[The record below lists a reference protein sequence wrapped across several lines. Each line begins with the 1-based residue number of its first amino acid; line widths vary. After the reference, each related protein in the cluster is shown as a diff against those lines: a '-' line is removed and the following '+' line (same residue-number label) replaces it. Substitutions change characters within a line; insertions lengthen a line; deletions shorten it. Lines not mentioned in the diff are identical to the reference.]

1 MTNLERLQELVQII
15 EQEQIKL
22 PEMDNDL
29 KNWIEEYRSKIT
41 KRILSKYEDTI
52 TRTDEEL

>member
-1 MTNLERLQELVQII
+1 MTNLERLRELVQII

-29 KNWIEEYRSKIT
+29 KNWIEEYRTKIT
-41 KRILSKYEDTI
+41 ERILSKYEDTI
-52 TRTDEEL
+52 TKTDEEL